1 MSQDT
6 AERITPSSG
15 STWRTIMLAGL
26 AAAAVD
32 AAYFTIKAL
41 IENVGPVRVL
51 QGIAGFWLGNSAAT
65 SGSAGA
71 ALGAAT
77 HIGLATIMA
86 AAFVAMYR
94 SLPVLRGSFIK
105 MGTVY
110 GIALYGVMYGI
121 VLPLRWPQIFP
132 SFSGWGSVF
141 DVVVHIAVGIAIAAV
156 TLSAREIWW
165 NKD

>member
-1 MSQDT
+1 MSQSI
-6 AERITPSSG
+6 AERLTPRSG

-32 AAYFTIKAL
+32 AAYFTVKSL

-51 QGIAGFWLGNSAAT
+51 QGIAGFWLGKSAVT

-86 AAFVAMYR
+86 AGFIAMYR
-94 SLPVLRGSFIK
+94 SLPVLRGSIIK
-105 MGTVY
+105 MGTIY
-110 GIALYGVMYGI
+110 GIALYAVMYGI
-121 VLPLRWPQIFP
+121 VLPLRWPEIFP
-132 SFSGWGSVF
+132 TFSGWTSAL
-141 DVVVHIAVGIAIAAV
+141 DVVIHVAVGIAIAAI
-156 TLSAREIWW
+156 TLSARA
-165 NKD
+165 NR